1 MKEFPILLY
10 EAIIYGLG
18 AALHKYGGFYA
29 DLMAGDIGRGIISYL
44 ARKGVSLD
52 EGTTAME
59 TVKNIAATFARLGF
73 GEMLEGELTPEGE
86 LRARWKGLSG
96 RDAYEELYRETGDP
110 FLSCP
115 LYLVLEAALARHGA
129 RLKLQQVKFE
139 TREDVVESIEQIV
152 PRSGL
157 LAEAVGEKQK
167 LYELLRRQQELTA
180 LNAVAEAVSRSLK
193 LEEVLEQALGTV
205 LELTGMEAGEVLL
218 RDGGDTLVLRA
229 LRGLFPEALQEEIR
243 LKVGDCIPGVAVM
256 RGEPILSEDLQKD
269 EHCRRLRLREAGFR
283 SMLSLPLRAG
293 GGKIVGALDLLSRRL
308 RKFTTA
314 EIKLLEI
321 IASQIGTAVENAQLF
336 GEIQQRAEALAQE
349 IITEKS
355 RHELILNSIADGVYA
370 TDTHRVVLSWNPA
383 AERILGYK
391 AEEVI
396 GRSCADF
403 IRHQDEQGKV
413 LCEEGCPIREAIASL
428 QPTPIKQ
435 VYGRAADGRMV
446 PLDVIVAPLR
456 DAQGNLS
463 GAVEVFRDVSL
474 QREVERAK
482 SDFVSVVSHE
492 LRTPLSSILGFSELM
507 LTREISGEK
516 QRQWL
521 EIILRE
527 SLRLSSLIDDL
538 LDLSRIEAGRIELK
552 REPLN
557 LRELIQERVELA
569 QQQSEK
575 HVVEAKLPA
584 DLPPVPAD
592 KHRVERV
599 LTNLLSNAIKYS
611 PEGSRVTVSAR
622 VNPDKGEIQISV
634 ADQGIGIPQEHQ
646 HKVFERFHMVDPA
659 LTRKTGGTGLGLT
672 VSKAS
677 VELHG
682 GRIWVESE
690 VGKGSTFHFT
700 LPLTPPPE
708 LNHDRG
714 DLGNALH
721 QGGSPL

>member
-1 MKEFPILLY
+1 
-10 EAIIYGLG
+10 
-18 AALHKYGGFYA
+18 
-29 DLMAGDIGRGIISYL
+29 
-44 ARKGVSLD
+44 
-52 EGTTAME
+52 
-59 TVKNIAATFARLGF
+59 
-73 GEMLEGELTPEGE
+73 
-86 LRARWKGLSG
+86 
-96 RDAYEELYRETGDP
+96 
-110 FLSCP
+110 
-115 LYLVLEAALARHGA
+115 
-129 RLKLQQVKFE
+129 
-139 TREDVVESIEQIV
+139 
-152 PRSGL
+152 
-157 LAEAVGEKQK
+157 
-167 LYELLRRQQELTA
+167 
-180 LNAVAEAVSRSLK
+180 
-193 LEEVLEQALGTV
+193 
-205 LELTGMEAGEVLL
+205 
-218 RDGGDTLVLRA
+218 
-229 LRGLFPEALQEEIR
+229 
-243 LKVGDCIPGVAVM
+243 
-256 RGEPILSEDLQKD
+256 
-269 EHCRRLRLREAGFR
+269 
-283 SMLSLPLRAG
+283 
-293 GGKIVGALDLLSRRL
+293 
-308 RKFTTA
+308 
-314 EIKLLEI
+314 
-321 IASQIGTAVENAQLF
+321 
-336 GEIQQRAEALAQE
+336 
-349 IITEKS
+349 
-355 RHELILNSIADGVYA
+355 
-370 TDTHRVVLSWNPA
+370 
-383 AERILGYK
+383 
-391 AEEVI
+391 
-396 GRSCADF
+396 
-403 IRHQDEQGKV
+403 
-413 LCEEGCPIREAIASL
+413 
-428 QPTPIKQ
+428 
-435 VYGRAADGRMV
+435 MV